1 MLADFINTMFELS
14 SVFFTYF
21 ILTQIPLRNLNTF
34 LYFALSIPLSLLFAS
49 IDNPI
54 IYINFVLIATLQVV
68 SLHHT
73 LPFPER
79 CLYATITFFSI
90 GYLELMAY
98 SLMPTSW
105 LQTDLA
111 NYTSN
116 IPILLLTSFLYFLT
130 RRYHV
135 SDALRA
141 YIKRFKYWIVG
152 LLVFFLL
159 FGQSYLSRLSAFWTY
174 LPGFVTLCIFL
185 LIVFIIAISIH
196 YSRSADRLRANAYE
210 KHVESLDQFMHLL
223 RKNNHDYKH
232 HIHHITNQ
240 IETAADLQ
248 TLRADIRDYVQQL
261 DADRSVAS
269 QLQSIE
275 QPLFRSVLY
284 GAYLRCQTENIPVSL
299 TTTDLLPTFPLKD
312 YQLVEVLENLLS
324 NAIEH
329 NLKLEPENRSLTISL
344 SVCRSDLLQ
353 ENTCTITNS
362 VLPTFTLEDLK
373 STSKHT
379 SNSATLHGIG
389 LASVKEILA
398 DYHIPLYVQLNAEQ
412 HLVSFSFSYSDSER
426 TL

>member
-1 MLADFINTMFELS
+1 MLADFINTMLELS
-14 SVFFTYF
+14 SVLFTYL
-21 ILTQIPLRNLNTF
+21 ILTQISLRKSNIF
-34 LYFALSIPLSLLFAS
+34 LYFILSIPLSLLFAS
-49 IDNPI
+49 IDHPI
-54 IYINFVLIATLQVV
+54 SFINFTLIALLQVI
-68 SLHHT
+68 SLRHA
-73 LPFPER
+73 LSLSER
-79 CLYATITFFSI
+79 FLFSSITFLLV
-90 GYLELMAY
+90 GYLEFMAY

-105 LQTDLA
+105 LQTDFA
-111 NYTSN
+111 NYISN
-116 IPILLLTSFLYFLT
+116 IPILILTSCLYYIS
-130 RRYHV
+130 RRFHI
-135 SDALRA
+135 SNILRT
-141 YIKRFKYWIVG
+141 YVIKFKFWILG
-152 LLVFFLL
+152 LLLFTLL

-210 KHVESLDQFMHLL
+210 KHAESLDQFMHLL

-248 TLRADIRDYVQQL
+248 TLRTDIRDYVQQL

-344 SVCRSDLLQ
+344 SVCCSGLLQ

-362 VLPTFTLEDLK
+362 VMPTFTLEDLK

-379 SNSATLHGIG
+379 SNSAAIHGIG

>member
-1 MLADFINTMFELS
+1 MLADFINTMLELS
-14 SVFFTYF
+14 SVLFTYL
-21 ILTQIPLRNLNTF
+21 ILTQIPLRKFNIF
-34 LYFALSIPLSLLFAS
+34 LYFILSIPLSLLFAS

-54 IYINFVLIATLQVV
+54 SFINFTLIAILQIIT
-68 SLHHT
+68 LHHA
-73 LPFPER
+73 LPLTER
-79 CLYATITFFSI
+79 CLFSAITFLLV
-90 GYLELMAY
+90 GYLEFMAY
-98 SLMPTSW
+98 SLMPASW
-105 LQTDLA
+105 LQTDFA
-111 NYTSN
+111 HYISN
-116 IPILLLTSFLYFLT
+116 IPIMIITSCLYYISRRFHISNILRTYVIKFKFWILGLLLFTLFL
-130 RRYHV
+130 
-135 SDALRA
+135 
-141 YIKRFKYWIVG
+141 
-152 LLVFFLL
+152 
-159 FGQSYLSRLSAFWTY
+159 GQSYLSRLSTFWTY

-210 KHVESLDQFMHLL
+210 KHAESLDQFMHLL

-299 TTTDLLPTFPLKD
+299 TTTDLLPAFPLKD

-344 SVCRSDLLQ
+344 SVCCNGLLQ

-362 VLPTFTLEDLK
+362 VMPTFTLEDLK

-379 SNSATLHGIG
+379 SNSADIHGVG

-412 HLVSFSFSYSDSER
+412 HLISFSFSYSDSER

>member
-1 MLADFINTMFELS
+1 MLADFINTMLELS

-21 ILTQIPLRNLNTF
+21 MLTQIPLRKSNTL

-49 IDNPI
+49 IENPI
-54 IYINFVLIATLQVV
+54 SYINFTLIAMLQVIT
-68 SLHHT
+68 LHHA
-73 LPFPER
+73 LPISER
-79 CLYATITFFSI
+79 CLFSSITFLLV
-90 GYLELMAY
+90 GYLEFMAY
-98 SLMPTSW
+98 SLMPASW

-111 NYTSN
+111 NYISN
-116 IPILLLTSFLYFLT
+116 IPILLLTSLLYFIS

-135 SDALRA
+135 SAILRIYA
-141 YIKRFKYWIVG
+141 KRFKYWIIV
-152 LLVFFLL
+152 LLVFTLF

-174 LPGFVTLCIFL
+174 LPGFVTLCLFL
-185 LIVFIIAISIH
+185 LVVFIIAISIH

-223 RKNNHDYKH
+223 RRYNHDYKH

-240 IETAADLQ
+240 IETAEDLQ
-248 TLRADIRDYVQQL
+248 TLRADIRNYVKQL
-261 DADRSVAS
+261 DSDRSIAA
-269 QLQSIE
+269 QLQS
-275 QPLFRSVLY
+275 
-284 GAYLRCQTENIPVSL
+284 
-299 TTTDLLPTFPLKD
+299 
-312 YQLVEVLENLLS
+312 
-324 NAIEH
+324 IEH

-379 SNSATLHGIG
+379 SNSSTLHGIG
-389 LASVKEILA
+389 LASVNEILA